1 MACSCCRGA
10 ESISDD
16 SRPGAARPGRPSGR
30 REARCPRTTPPGMTV
45 PMPQTSTRRSIG
57 VVPTVPAAR
66 MRLAKQEVA
75 QCDRTLP
82 GAANLPGSAAAR
94 DPGGT
99 SRPGTVPVPRCPPV
113 DPQPA
118 GETSARNVSVR
129 RFLQIPPGALAAT
142 PPLRGARARR
152 EPRHPVPLLPRAK
165 MTFSPG
171 FRRGFDPPAD
181 APQGPPPRP
190 AGGAGYGPGAAGELC
205 NHKG

>member
-1 MACSCCRGA
+1 
-10 ESISDD
+10 
-16 SRPGAARPGRPSGR
+16 
-30 REARCPRTTPPGMTV
+30 MTV
-45 PMPQTSTRRSIG
+45 PMPQASTRRSTG
-57 VVPTVPAAR
+57 VVPTVPAAQ
-66 MRLAKQEVA
+66 MRLAKPEVA
-75 QCDRTLP
+75 RCYRTLP
-82 GAANLPGSAAAR
+82 GAANLPGSTAPR

-152 EPRHPVPLLPRAK
+152 GPRHPDPPLPQARIA
-165 MTFSPG
+165 FSPG

-190 AGGAGYGPGAAGELC
+190 AGGAGYGPGAAGELRDR
-205 NHKG
+205 KG